1 VRTTIEIKKEM
12 EFNHGLLGLIEG
24 IKTVAIAQFHALTQR
39 KERFARFLASLESF
53 FEILNI
59 DRMPQPLIGSGFGRN
74 GIIMLT
80 SDMGF
85 MGGLNLKVIE
95 KSLDEAK
102 EAGGEPPELIVIG
115 ERGAK
120 HLKDL
125 GKTFAFFPAV
135 TTEDQY
141 GQAARLKDYLM
152 SGIKSGKL
160 GKLVVVYP
168 QPISFTIQRVA
179 AEELSCTELFFQKK
193 KPQVQEK
200 KKARIILESS
210 IPNIIEYLTAA
221 WLTYKLYEMFEDAKI
236 SEFAARTVHL
246 ENSYQELLGKNK
258 KLKLDYFKNQHQLM
272 DKNLRLSCTA
282 KKLKNV

>member
-1 VRTTIEIKKEM
+1 M
-12 EFNHGLLGLIEG
+12 EFNHGLLGLIEA
-24 IKTVAIAQFHALTQR
+24 IKTVAIAQFHALTRR
-39 KERFARFLASLESF
+39 KERYTKFLASFESF
-53 FEILNI
+53 FEILSI
-59 DRMPQPLIGSGFGRN
+59 SRMSQSLIEAGSCPK

-95 KSLDEAK
+95 KSLDEAGLVNG
-102 EAGGEPPELIVIG
+102 AAPELIVIG
-115 ERGAK
+115 AIGAR

-125 GKTFAFFPAV
+125 GKTFTFFPAV
-135 TTEDQY
+135 TTEHQY
-141 GQAARLKDYLM
+141 GQATKLKDHLM
-152 SGIKSGKL
+152 SEIKNGKL
-160 GKLVVVYP
+160 SKLTVIYP
-168 QPISFTIQRVA
+168 QPVSFTIQRVVT
-179 AEELSCTELFFQKK
+179 EEFSCGELFLQKK
-193 KPQVQEK
+193 LPKAQEK
-200 KKARIILESS
+200 KKKNKIIFESS
-210 IPNIIEYLTAA
+210 ISDIIEHLTAA
-221 WLTYKLYEMFEDAKI
+221 WLTYKLYEIFEDVKI